1 MVTTDTTQLNRECN
15 TWRDQLRSFRNEL
28 GQLRDQLQVAARDQS
43 DKELLTEVEHFH
55 NQFYI
60 QQINIHDL
68 KQAIK
73 SHDRKLN
80 FETTMSGPSE
90 TIISEHENLHEQFHN
105 LEQTIHELRNDFGY
119 FMGRS

>member
-28 GQLRDQLQVAARDQS
+28 GQLRDQLQDAARDQS

-73 SHDRKLN
+73 LHDRKLL
-80 FETTMSGPSE
+80 FETAMSGPSE
-90 TIISEHENLHEQFHN
+90 TTISEHEDLHDQFHN
-105 LEQTIHELRNDFGY
+105 LEQTIHELRNDFGH